1 MEFRCSN
8 GGNVTVDDCSIVSLF
23 PFSKQCSFLSQ
34 KRVRER
40 DVLDCL
46 VLLKPIQDWQAPPP
60 STSISAPPQICRSQD
75 PKRRVKICPGSDF
88 GATGECGMRLTAL
101 FGAGSLASLPLAISL
116 HLASL
121 KPSQPIAGLE
131 IGCLLFCVAWI
142 VPSPPFRNNF
152 PGSQLT
158 TVNDVVN
165 PMAQWQCGQWGIAL
179 FSVVLWWRPTGIPAS
194 FLAEQTTENSI
205 PLQKDESS

>member
-23 PFSKQCSFLSQ
+23 PFSKQCSFLGQ

-40 DVLDCL
+40 DVLDYL
-46 VLLKPIQDWQAPPP
+46 VLLKPTKIGKLPP

-101 FGAGSLASLPLAISL
+101 LGAGSLASLPLAISL

-121 KPSQPIAGLE
+121 KPSQPIAGLK
-131 IGCLLFCVAWI
+131 IGCLLFCVA
-142 VPSPPFRNNF
+142 
-152 PGSQLT
+152 
-158 TVNDVVN
+158 
-165 PMAQWQCGQWGIAL
+165 
-179 FSVVLWWRPTGIPAS
+179 
-194 FLAEQTTENSI
+194 
-205 PLQKDESS
+205 